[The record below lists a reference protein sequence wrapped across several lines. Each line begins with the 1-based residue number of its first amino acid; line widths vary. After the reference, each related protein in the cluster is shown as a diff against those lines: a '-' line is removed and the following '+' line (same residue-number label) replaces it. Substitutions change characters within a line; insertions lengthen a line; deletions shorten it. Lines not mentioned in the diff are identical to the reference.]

1 MSREKLKLT
10 PSQIKKL
17 EGIVSQFS
25 KARILVV
32 GDFILD
38 EFIWGSVSRISPEA
52 PVPVVKVDRESFMP
66 GGSLNVAHNVST
78 LKGKV
83 LPVGVVGKD
92 LYGRM
97 LTKAMRRE
105 GIDTGG
111 VVYDKNRPT
120 TLKTRVIA
128 HNQQVVR
135 FDRESS
141 GEISGVDQ
149 KALIKFINSKLK
161 SIDVIIIEDYGK
173 GVITPALLKE
183 VIRIAKASKVQVVV
197 DPKEKHFDN
206 YKGVTALTPNRFE
219 AYGAVGLDPQDKTP
233 IEKVAKKILTQLKAE
248 CLLMTLGEEGMAVC
262 ESSGKIH
269 RIPTA
274 AQEVFDVSGA
284 GDTVIAVF
292 ALALA
297 SGAQFI
303 EAATLAN
310 WAASVVV
317 GKLGTAT
324 LDQKELI
331 EALRGARS

>member
-1 MSREKLKLT
+1 MSREKLKL
-10 PSQIKKL
+10 SENKVKRL
-17 EGIVSQFS
+17 EKIVTSF
-25 KARILVV
+25 KNAHVLVI

-38 EFIWGSVSRISPEA
+38 EFIWGSVNRISPEA
-52 PVPVVKVDRESFMP
+52 PVPVVKVERESFMP
-66 GGSLNVAHNVST
+66 GGSLNVAHNIST
-78 LKGKV
+78 LKGHV

-97 LTKAMRRE
+97 LTKTMRRE

-111 VVYDKNRPT
+111 VVYDTKRPT

-135 FDRESS
+135 FDREYSE
-141 GEISGVDQ
+141 EISVADR
-149 KALIKFINSKLK
+149 KALIKFIKSKLK
-161 SIDVIIIEDYGK
+161 KVDVVIIEDYGK
-173 GVITPALLKE
+173 GVITPILLKE
-183 VIRIAKASKVQVVV
+183 VIKMAREAKTYVVV
-197 DPKEKHFDN
+197 DPKEKHFN
-206 YKGVTALTPNRFE
+206 YYKGVTALTPNRYE
-219 AYGAVGLDPQDKTP
+219 AYGAVGLDPNGKEP
-233 IEKVAKKILTQLKAE
+233 IEKVAKKILSQLKSE

-262 ESSGKIH
+262 EKSGKIH

-297 SGAQFI
+297 SGAKFI

-317 GKLGTAT
+317 GKLGTAS
-324 LDQKELI
+324 LNQAELVK
-331 EALRGARS
+331 ALRGARA